1 MTYYIDLSYE
11 DIATNLH
18 RRFATQDAP
27 FSDTFGD
34 TSASERAVDQAN
46 VAGFSR
52 NFQQKEQRRA
62 GDSNPQPLAGH
73 LISNQTMT
81 VKQVPNTLR
90 IARSDPTVKWDSA
103 LVWQQGPSFLDSSL
117 DTWFQTLRHK

>member
-52 NFQQKEQRRA
+52 KFQQKVSAERA
-62 GDSNPQPLAGH
+62 AEGRGLEP
-73 LISNQTMT
+73 
-81 VKQVPNTLR
+81 
-90 IARSDPTVKWDSA
+90 PTPCGAPDFES
-103 LVWQQGPSFLDSSL
+103 GC
-117 DTWFQTLRHK
+117 